1 MNKKLSLSLL
11 PWLLLSL
18 VSCGKPAADAPPASA
33 PAPQAAKPELPAPTA
48 DTADTA
54 AAPTATEP
62 AAQTRRGTG
71 TLEEGGAVDIELV
84 LHADHRISG
93 HLRGSGLQLG
103 ISGIRDGDLLR
114 CWLAPTDD
122 STWRGTLMGR
132 GDDTFSG
139 TFTLSDSGGAATH
152 KGQWTAP

>member
-18 VSCGKPAADAPPASA
+18 VSCGKPTADAPPASA

-48 DTADTA
+48 DTA
-54 AAPTATEP
+54 AAPADTEP
-62 AAQTRRGTG
+62 AAQTHRGTG

-84 LHADHRISG
+84 LHADHRITG

-139 TFTLSDSGGAATH
+139 TFTLSDSGGAATQ